1 MAAENLVSSE
11 IEQFYSGAAEEKR
24 LTYGLGPLEFERNR
38 ELIARFL
45 PGGASFIIDVGG
57 GPGVY
62 AEWLAGMGHNVHLI
76 DPVKKHIQ
84 QAQKR
89 AAKLKRPFKAFLG
102 EARRLDLPDVVA
114 DVVIEHGPLYHLQ
127 QRADRINALKEA
139 YRVLKPGGILLGF
152 AINHSVS
159 TLTGLLN
166 GMIHEDPFYIMCLD
180 EVKTGLHNPPAAWPG
195 ILPEAFFH
203 KPAELMAEVE
213 EAGFADQQL
222 LAVEGMV
229 WLDSKYFETRSNP
242 EKKEKMMNLL
252 KATEQSMELLC
263 FSPHMMICGRKE

>member
-1 MAAENLVSSE
+1 MAADNLVSSE
-11 IEQFYSGAAEEKR
+11 IEQFYTGAAEEKR
-24 LTYGLGPLEFERNR
+24 LTYGLGPLEFERNK
-38 ELIARFL
+38 ELISRFL
-45 PGGASFIIDVGG
+45 PKAPSSIIDVGG

-62 AEWLAGMGHNVHLI
+62 AEWLAGIGHNVHLI

-89 AAKLKRPFKAFLG
+89 AAKLKTPFKAILG
-102 EARRLDLPDVVA
+102 EARQLDFSDDAA

-127 QRADRINALKEA
+127 QRADRINALREA
-139 YRVLKPGGILLGF
+139 CRVLKPGGAMLGF

-166 GMIHEDPFYIMCLD
+166 GMIHDDQFYAMCMD
-180 EVKTGLHNPPAAWPG
+180 ELKTGLHNPPAAWPG

-203 KPAELMAEVE
+203 KPNELLAEVT
-213 EAGFADQQL
+213 EAGFTNLQL
-222 LAVEGMV
+222 FAVEGMI
-229 WLDSKYFETRSNP
+229 WLDAKYFESRSNP

-252 KATEQSMELLC
+252 KATEQSMEMLC
-263 FSPHMMICGRKE
+263 FSPHMMVCGRKK